1 MPVGDEGRQRHLPSA
16 AELKRRLQVE
26 RLGRPFLLYRDRSG
40 EERLLAL
47 GGLDRVTVGRGAEV
61 DVRLDPDPE
70 VSRLHAELELIGGA
84 WVLADDGLSQNGS
97 YLNGERMAGRRRLR
111 DGDLLR
117 FGGTEVQFRAPEE
130 GNVRPTRP
138 AEESDRPELSAAQRR
153 VLVAL
158 CRPYRDGGT
167 YARPATNRQVADEVF
182 LSVDAVKG
190 HLRALFARF
199 GLDELPQNEKRLRL
213 VERALESGT
222 VSRHEL

>member
-1 MPVGDEGRQRHLPSA
+1 MSEPPSA
-16 AELKRRLQVE
+16 PSASELQRRIQAE
-26 RLGRPFLLYRDRSG
+26 RLGQPFLVYRDES
-40 EERLLAL
+40 EREQILPL
-47 GGLDRVTVGRGAEV
+47 GPVDRATVGRGPEV

-70 VSRLHAELELIGGA
+70 VSRLHAELEHIGGA

-97 YLNGERMAGRRRLR
+97 YLNGERVAGRRRLR

-117 FGGTEVQFRAPEE
+117 FGSTEVRFRAPVGSAVGE
-130 GNVRPTRP
+130 TRP
-138 AEESDRPELSAAQRR
+138 ADESERPELSPTQHR

-158 CRPYRDGGT
+158 CRPYRDGGA
-167 YARPATNRQVADEVF
+167 YARPATNRQVADEIF

-199 GLDELPQNEKRLRL
+199 GLEELPQNEKRLRL
-213 VERALESGT
+213 VERALESGA